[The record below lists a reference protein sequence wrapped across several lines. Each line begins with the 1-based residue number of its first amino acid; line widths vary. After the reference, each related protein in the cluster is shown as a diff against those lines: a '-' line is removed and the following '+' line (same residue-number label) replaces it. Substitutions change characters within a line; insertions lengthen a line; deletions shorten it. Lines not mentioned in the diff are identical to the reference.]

1 MFRLASAVAERAE
14 SFRASG
20 GRSPG
25 LKETGFVTD
34 DLSLPLGTSV
44 RRRSLLPI
52 PPFLLIA
59 GSLGF
64 LTAIVLGWLLFVKDP
79 RASEPFAVVAIEK
92 SGAKQKSE
100 PAAPPPAASAR
111 DPVENKAAAIPAGAQ
126 TVTIIDG
133 KSGARQ
139 EVVVRNVDPAAG
151 VITAKLQDGLE
162 ARSVDPRLVEVS
174 RHGAIPRVG
183 NDGARPLDL
192 YASAAAAAA
201 DRKLPRIAIVV
212 GGLGIGGGT
221 TAEAIG
227 KLPDSITLAFAP
239 YGGDLSRWAARARGG
254 GHEIVL
260 QLPMEPFD
268 YPDNDP
274 GPQTLLST
282 LTPEQNIDRLH
293 WMLSRMQGYVG
304 VTNYMG
310 ARFTSND
317 AALGAVLRDIGKR
330 GLLYLD
336 DGSSPR
342 SIAMQSAATANAPS
356 VKADLVVDATP
367 NWADIDAALAK
378 LETIAAERGVAVG
391 TASALPLSIERI
403 ARWAKAAKERGIRI
417 VPLSAILPKAKQ
429 S

>member
-1 MFRLASAVAERAE
+1 M
-14 SFRASG
+14 FRASG
-20 GRSPG
+20 DRSPI
-25 LKETGFVTD
+25 LKGMGFVAE
-34 DLSLPLGTSV
+34 DLSLPLGTGI
-44 RRRSLLPI
+44 RRRSLPPI

-59 GSLGF
+59 GALGF
-64 LTAIVLGWLLFVKDP
+64 LTALTLGWLLFVKDP
-79 RASEPFAVVAIEK
+79 RASEPFVLVSIEK
-92 SGAKQKSE
+92 SAAKQKSE
-100 PAAPPPAASAR
+100 PAALPAVSSVR
-111 DPVENKAAAIPAGAQ
+111 DPGEKKAAAIPAGAQ

-139 EVVVRNVDPAAG
+139 EVVVRNADPAAEA
-151 VITAKLQDGLE
+151 IAAKLQDGFE
-162 ARSVDPRLVEVS
+162 GNPADARLVEVS

-239 YGGDLSRWAARARGG
+239 YGGELSRWAARARGT

-274 GPQTLLST
+274 GPQTLLSS
-282 LTPEQNIDRLH
+282 LTPAQNLDRLH

-304 VTNYMG
+304 VSNYMG

-342 SIAMQSAATANAPS
+342 SVATQSADAAKAPF
-356 VKADLVVDATP
+356 VKADLVVDTTP

-378 LETIAAERGVAVG
+378 LETIAAERGVAIG

-429 S
+429 G

>member
-1 MFRLASAVAERAE
+1 MPL
-14 SFRASG
+14 
-20 GRSPG
+20 
-25 LKETGFVTD
+25 ETGFVAD
-34 DLSLPLGTSV
+34 DLSLPLGLRV
-44 RRRSLLPI
+44 RRRSLPI
-52 PPFLLIA
+52 SSSILS
-59 GSLGF
+59 GSSLG
-64 LTAIVLGWLLFVKDP
+64 LLVAIALGWLLFAKDP
-79 RASEPFAVVAIEK
+79 RAGEPFAVAAIEK
-92 SGAKQKSE
+92 SPAKQSQ
-100 PAAPPPAASAR
+100 APVPPAAVAPAR
-111 DPVENKAAAIPAGAQ
+111 APAENKEAALPPGAQ

-133 KSGARQ
+133 KSGTRQ
-139 EVVVRNVDPAAG
+139 EVVVRKTDAAASAI
-151 VITAKLQDGLE
+151 VANLQDGLE
-162 ARSVDPRLVEVS
+162 GRPADPRLVEVS

-183 NDGARPLDL
+183 NDGARPLDV
-192 YASAAAAAA
+192 YASVAAVAA

-212 GGLGIGGGT
+212 GGLGIGAST

-239 YGGDLSRWAARARGG
+239 YGGDLARWATRARGS

-274 GPQTLLST
+274 GPQTLLSS
-282 LTPEQNIDRLH
+282 LSAEQNIDRLH

-310 ARFTSND
+310 ARFTSNET
-317 AALGAVLRDIGKR
+317 ALGAVLRDIGKR

-342 SIAMQSAATANAPS
+342 SVSAQAADAVKAPF
-356 VKADLVVDATP
+356 VKADLVIDAAS

-378 LETIAAERGVAVG
+378 LEVIAAERGVAVG
-391 TASALPLSIERI
+391 TANALPLSIERI
-403 ARWAKAAKERGIRI
+403 ARWAKADAERGIRI

-429 S
+429 G

>member
-1 MFRLASAVAERAE
+1 M
-14 SFRASG
+14 FRASG
-20 GRSPG
+20 DRSPI
-25 LKETGFVTD
+25 LKGMGFVAE
-34 DLSLPLGTSV
+34 DLSLPLGTGI
-44 RRRSLLPI
+44 RRRSLPPI

-59 GSLGF
+59 GALGF
-64 LTAIVLGWLLFVKDP
+64 LTALTLGWLLFVKDP
-79 RASEPFAVVAIEK
+79 RASEPFVLVSIEK
-92 SGAKQKSE
+92 SAAKQKSE
-100 PAAPPPAASAR
+100 PAALPAISSVR
-111 DPVENKAAAIPAGAQ
+111 DPGEKKAAAIPAGAQ

-139 EVVVRNVDPAAG
+139 EVVVRNADPAAEA
-151 VITAKLQDGLE
+151 IAAKLQDGFE
-162 ARSVDPRLVEVS
+162 GNPADARLVEVS

-239 YGGDLSRWAARARGG
+239 YGGELSRWAARARGT

-274 GPQTLLST
+274 GPQTLLSS
-282 LTPEQNIDRLH
+282 LTPAQNLDRLH

-304 VTNYMG
+304 VSNYMG

-342 SIAMQSAATANAPS
+342 SVATQSADAAKAPF
-356 VKADLVVDATP
+356 VKADLVVDTTP

-378 LETIAAERGVAVG
+378 LETIAAERGVAIG

-429 S
+429 G

>member
-1 MFRLASAVAERAE
+1 MA
-14 SFRASG
+14 
-20 GRSPG
+20 
-25 LKETGFVTD
+25 D
-34 DLSLPLGTSV
+34 DLSLPLGTAI
-44 RRRSLLPI
+44 RRRSLPPI
-52 PPFLLIA
+52 PPLVISA
-59 GSLGF
+59 GSLG
-64 LTAIVLGWLLFVKDP
+64 LVIALALGWILFMKDP
-79 RASEPFAVVAIEK
+79 RTSEPFAVVAIEK
-92 SGAKQKSE
+92 SAAKQKTE
-100 PAAPPPAASAR
+100 PALPPVAAVAR
-111 DPVENKAAAIPAGAQ
+111 DAGENKAAAIPAGAQ

-133 KSGARQ
+133 KSGTRQ
-139 EVVVRNVDPAAG
+139 EIVVRKIDAATEA
-151 VITAKLQDGLE
+151 ITASLQDGIE
-162 ARSVDPRLVEVS
+162 GNAADSRLVEAT
-174 RHGAIPRVG
+174 RHGAIPRIG
-183 NDGARPLDL
+183 SDGARPLDV

-212 GGLGIGGGT
+212 GGLGIGGST

-239 YGGDLSRWAARARGG
+239 YGGDLARWAARARGS

-274 GPQTLLST
+274 GPQTLLSN
-282 LTPEQNIDRLH
+282 LTPEQNLDRLH
-293 WMLSRMQGYVG
+293 WLLSRMQGYIG
-304 VTNYMG
+304 VANYMG
-310 ARFTSND
+310 ARFTSNET
-317 AALGAVLRDIGKR
+317 ALGTVLRDIGKR

-342 SIAMQSAATANAPS
+342 SIATKVADAVKAPF
-356 VKADLVVDATP
+356 VKADLVVDAAS

-378 LETIAAERGVAVG
+378 LETIAAERGVAIG

-429 S
+429 G

>member
-1 MFRLASAVAERAE
+1 VA
-14 SFRASG
+14 
-20 GRSPG
+20 
-25 LKETGFVTD
+25 D
-34 DLSLPLGTSV
+34 DLSLPLRTSIG
-44 RRRSLLPI
+44 RRSLLAI
-52 PPFLLIA
+52 PPFFLIA
-59 GSLGF
+59 ASLGF
-64 LTAIVLGWLLFVKDP
+64 LTAAVLGWLMFVKDP
-79 RASEPFAVVAIEK
+79 RANDPFAVVAIEK
-92 SGAKQKSE
+92 GPAKPKSE
-100 PAAPPPAASAR
+100 PAALPTVSTVR
-111 DPVENKAAAIPAGAQ
+111 DLGENKAASIPPGAQ

-133 KSGARQ
+133 KSGTRQ
-139 EVVVRNVDPAAG
+139 EVVVRNADPAATA
-151 VITAKLQDGLE
+151 ITAKLQDGLE
-162 ARSVDPRLVEVS
+162 GNPVDARLVEVS
-174 RHGAIPRVG
+174 RHGAIPRMG

-212 GGLGIGGGT
+212 GGLGIGGST

-227 KLPDSITLAFAP
+227 KLPDAITLAFAP
-239 YGGDLSRWAARARGG
+239 YGDLSRWAARARGT

-274 GPQTLLST
+274 GPQTLLSS
-282 LTPEQNIDRLH
+282 LSSEQNLDRLH

-310 ARFTSND
+310 ARFTSNE

-330 GLLYLD
+330 GLLFLD

-342 SIAMQSAATANAPS
+342 SVATQSAEAAKAPF
-356 VKADLVVDATP
+356 VKADLVVDATA
-367 NWADIDAALAK
+367 NWAEIDAALAK
-378 LETIAAERGVAVG
+378 LETIAAERGVAIG

-429 S
+429 G

>member
-1 MFRLASAVAERAE
+1 LKRTEFVA
-14 SFRASG
+14 
-20 GRSPG
+20 
-25 LKETGFVTD
+25 D
-34 DLSLPLGTSV
+34 DLSLPLGTSIG
-44 RRRSLLPI
+44 RRPLLAI

-79 RASEPFAVVAIEK
+79 RASEPFAVVSIEK
-92 SGAKQKSE
+92 GPAKQKSE
-100 PAAPPPAASAR
+100 PAALPAVSSAR
-111 DPVENKAAAIPAGAQ
+111 DPGENKAAAIAPGAQ

-139 EVVVRNVDPAAG
+139 EFVVRNADPAAAA
-151 VITAKLQDGLE
+151 IAAKPQDGFE
-162 ARSVDPRLVEVS
+162 GNSVDARLVEVS
-174 RHGAIPRVG
+174 RHGAIPRMG
-183 NDGARPLDL
+183 NDGTRPLDL

-201 DRKLPRIAIVV
+201 DRKMPRIAIVV
-212 GGLGIGGGT
+212 GGLGIGGST
-221 TAEAIG
+221 TTEAIG
-227 KLPDSITLAFAP
+227 KLPDAITLAFAP
-239 YGGDLSRWAARARGG
+239 YGGDLSRWAARARGT

-274 GPQTLLST
+274 GPQTLLSS
-282 LTPEQNIDRLH
+282 LSPEQNLDRLH

-310 ARFTSND
+310 ARFTSNE
-317 AALGAVLRDIGKR
+317 AALGTVLRDIGKR
-330 GLLYLD
+330 GLLFLD

-342 SIAMQSAATANAPS
+342 SVATQSADAAKAPF
-356 VKADLVVDATP
+356 VKADLVVDATA
-367 NWADIDAALAK
+367 NWAEIDAALAK
-378 LETIAAERGVAVG
+378 LETIAAERGVAIG

-403 ARWAKAAKERGIRI
+403 ARWAKTAKERGIRI

-429 S
+429 G

>member
-1 MFRLASAVAERAE
+1 M
-14 SFRASG
+14 FRASG
-20 GRSPG
+20 GRSPI
-25 LKETGFVTD
+25 LKGAGFVAE
-34 DLSLPLGTSV
+34 DLSLPLGASV

-64 LTAIVLGWLLFVKDP
+64 LTALTLGWLLFVKDP
-79 RASEPFAVVAIEK
+79 RASEPFVLVSIEK
-92 SGAKQKSE
+92 SAAKQKSE
-100 PAAPPPAASAR
+100 PVALPAVSSVR
-111 DPVENKAAAIPAGAQ
+111 DPGENKAAAIPAGAQ
-126 TVTIIDG
+126 TVTIING

-139 EVVVRNVDPAAG
+139 EFIVRNADPAAAA
-151 VITAKLQDGLE
+151 IAAKLQDGFE
-162 ARSVDPRLVEVS
+162 GNPADARLVEVS

-192 YASAAAAAA
+192 YASTAAAAA

-239 YGGDLSRWAARARGG
+239 YGGELSRWAARARGT

-274 GPQTLLST
+274 GPQTLLSS
-282 LTPEQNIDRLH
+282 LSPAQNLDRLH

-310 ARFTSND
+310 ARFTSNET
-317 AALGAVLRDIGKR
+317 ALAAVLRDIGKR

-342 SIAMQSAATANAPS
+342 SVATKSADATKAPF

-367 NWADIDAALAK
+367 DWADIDAALAK
-378 LETIAAERGVAVG
+378 LETIAAERGVAIG

-429 S
+429 G

>member
-1 MFRLASAVAERAE
+1 MA
-14 SFRASG
+14 
-20 GRSPG
+20 
-25 LKETGFVTD
+25 D
-34 DLSLPLGTSV
+34 DLSLPLGTSIGH
-44 RRRSLLPI
+44 RSLLAI

-59 GSLGF
+59 ASLGF

-79 RASEPFAVVAIEK
+79 RASEPFAVVSIEK
-92 SGAKQKSE
+92 GPAKQKSE
-100 PAAPPPAASAR
+100 PATLPAVSSAR
-111 DPVENKAAAIPAGAQ
+111 DLGENKAAAVPPGAQ

-139 EVVVRNVDPAAG
+139 EVVVRNADPAAAA
-151 VITAKLQDGLE
+151 IAAKLQDGFE
-162 ARSVDPRLVEVS
+162 GNSVDARLVEVS
-174 RHGAIPRVG
+174 RHGAIPRTG
-183 NDGARPLDL
+183 NDGARPLDI

-212 GGLGIGGGT
+212 GGLGIGGST

-227 KLPDSITLAFAP
+227 KLPDAITLAFAP
-239 YGGDLSRWAARARGG
+239 YGGDLSRWAARARGT

-274 GPQTLLST
+274 GPQTLLSN
-282 LTPEQNIDRLH
+282 LSPEQNLDRLH
-293 WMLSRMQGYVG
+293 WMLSRMQGYIG

-310 ARFTSND
+310 ARFTSNE
-317 AALGAVLRDIGKR
+317 AALGSVLRDIGNR
-330 GLLYLD
+330 GLLFLD

-342 SIAMQSAATANAPS
+342 SVATQSADAAKAPF
-356 VKADLVVDATP
+356 VKANLVVDAAA
-367 NWADIDAALAK
+367 NWAEIDAALAK
-378 LETIAAERGVAVG
+378 LETIAAERGVAIG

>member
-1 MFRLASAVAERAE
+1 MLRQLIAGVE
-14 SFRASG
+14 G
-20 GRSPG
+20 
-25 LKETGFVTD
+25 TGFVAE
-34 DLSLPLGTSV
+34 DLSRPLGTSA
-44 RRRSLLPI
+44 RRRSLLPM

-59 GSLGF
+59 GGLGF
-64 LTAIVLGWLLFVKDP
+64 LTAIALGWLLLVKDP
-79 RASEPFAVVAIEK
+79 RASEPFAVISIEK
-92 SGAKQKSE
+92 SATKQRSE
-100 PAAPPPAASAR
+100 PVAPPAALSAR
-111 DPVENKAAAIPAGAQ
+111 DPGENKAAAIPPGAQ
-126 TVTIIDG
+126 IVTIIDG
-133 KSGARQ
+133 KSGTRQ
-139 EVVVRNVDPAAG
+139 EFVVRNTDSAAG
-151 VITAKLQDGLE
+151 AITAKLQDGFE
-162 ARSVDPRLVEVS
+162 GNAVDSRLVEVS

-183 NDGARPLDL
+183 NDGTRPLDL
-192 YASAAAAAA
+192 YASSAAAAA
-201 DRKLPRIAIVV
+201 DRKMPRIAIVV
-212 GGLGIGGGT
+212 GGLGIGGST

-239 YGGDLSRWAARARGG
+239 YGGDLSRWAARARGT

-274 GPQTLLST
+274 GPQTLLSS
-282 LTPEQNIDRLH
+282 LSPEQNIDRLH

-310 ARFTSND
+310 ARFTSNE
-317 AALGAVLRDIGKR
+317 AMLGAILGDVGKR

-342 SIAMQSAATANAPS
+342 SVATKSADAAKAPF

-367 NWADIDAALAK
+367 NWADIDAALAR
-378 LETIAAERGVAVG
+378 LETIAAERGVAIG

-429 S
+429 G

>member
-1 MFRLASAVAERAE
+1 
-14 SFRASG
+14 
-20 GRSPG
+20 
-25 LKETGFVTD
+25 
-34 DLSLPLGTSV
+34 
-44 RRRSLLPI
+44 
-52 PPFLLIA
+52 
-59 GSLGF
+59 
-64 LTAIVLGWLLFVKDP
+64 
-79 RASEPFAVVAIEK
+79 
-92 SGAKQKSE
+92 
-100 PAAPPPAASAR
+100 
-111 DPVENKAAAIPAGAQ
+111 
-126 TVTIIDG
+126 
-133 KSGARQ
+133 
-139 EVVVRNVDPAAG
+139 

-429 S
+429 G

>member
-1 MFRLASAVAERAE
+1 MAE
-14 SFRASG
+14 
-20 GRSPG
+20 
-25 LKETGFVTD
+25 
-34 DLSLPLGTSV
+34 DLSLPLGTGV

-59 GSLGF
+59 VLLGF
-64 LTAIVLGWLLFVKDP
+64 LTALTLGWLLFVKDP
-79 RASEPFAVVAIEK
+79 RASEPFVVVSIEK
-92 SGAKQKSE
+92 GATKQKSE
-100 PAAPPPAASAR
+100 PAAVPAVASIR
-111 DPVENKAAAIPAGAQ
+111 DPGEKKAAAIPPGAQ

-133 KSGARQ
+133 KSGTRQ
-139 EVVVRNVDPAAG
+139 EVVVRNADPAAEA
-151 VITAKLQDGLE
+151 IAAKLQDGFE
-162 ARSVDPRLVEVS
+162 GNPVDARLVEAS
-174 RHGAIPRVG
+174 RHGAIPRMA

-192 YASAAAAAA
+192 YASATAAAA

-239 YGGDLSRWAARARGG
+239 YGGDLSRWAARARGT

-274 GPQTLLST
+274 GPQTLLSS
-282 LTPEQNIDRLH
+282 LSPEQNLDRLH

-310 ARFTSND
+310 ARFTSNG
-317 AALGAVLRDIGKR
+317 AALGTVLRDIGKR

-342 SIAMQSAATANAPS
+342 SVATQSADAAKAPF
-356 VKADLVVDATP
+356 VKADLVVDATA

-378 LETIAAERGVAVG
+378 LETIAAERGIAIG

-429 S
+429 G

>member
-1 MFRLASAVAERAE
+1 MLRQPIAGVGGAEFVAE
-14 SFRASG
+14 
-20 GRSPG
+20 
-25 LKETGFVTD
+25 
-34 DLSLPLGTSV
+34 DLSLPLGTGI

-64 LTAIVLGWLLFVKDP
+64 LAAIALGWLLFVKDP
-79 RASEPFAVVAIEK
+79 RASEPFAVVSIEK
-92 SGAKQKSE
+92 NAAKQRFE
-100 PAAPPPAASAR
+100 PASPPTAR
-111 DPVENKAAAIPAGAQ
+111 DPVESKVAATPPGAQ

-139 EVVVRNVDPAAG
+139 EFVVRNVDPAAG
-151 VITAKLQDGLE
+151 AVTAKLQDGFE
-162 ARSVDPRLVEVS
+162 GNAVDSRLVEVS

-183 NDGARPLDL
+183 NDGTRPLDL
-192 YASAAAAAA
+192 YASSAAAAV
-201 DRKLPRIAIVV
+201 DRKMPRIAIVV

-239 YGGDLSRWAARARGG
+239 YGGELSRWAARARGT
-254 GHEIVL
+254 GHEIML

-274 GPQTLLST
+274 GPQTLLSN
-282 LTPEQNIDRLH
+282 LSPEQNIDRLH

-310 ARFTSND
+310 ARFTSNETM
-317 AALGAVLRDIGKR
+317 LGAVLRDVGKR

-342 SIAMQSAATANAPS
+342 SVATKSADAAKAPF
-356 VKADLVVDATP
+356 VKADLVVDAAP

-378 LETIAAERGVAVG
+378 LEIIAAERGVAIG

-429 S
+429 G

>member
-1 MFRLASAVAERAE
+1 MSA
-14 SFRASG
+14 
-20 GRSPG
+20 
-25 LKETGFVTD
+25 
-34 DLSLPLGTSV
+34 

-64 LTAIVLGWLLFVKDP
+64 LTAIALGWLLFVKDP
-79 RASEPFAVVAIEK
+79 RASEPFAVVSIER
-92 SGAKQKSE
+92 SAARQRPE
-100 PAAPPPAASAR
+100 PAAPPAALSAR
-111 DPVENKAAAIPAGAQ
+111 DPVENKAAAIPPGAQ

-133 KSGARQ
+133 KSGTRQ
-139 EVVVRNVDPAAG
+139 EFVVRNTDPAAG
-151 VITAKLQDGLE
+151 AATAKLQDGFE
-162 ARSVDPRLVEVS
+162 GNAVDSRLVEVS

-183 NDGARPLDL
+183 NDGTRPLDH
-192 YASAAAAAA
+192 YASSAAAAA
-201 DRKLPRIAIVV
+201 DRKMPRIAIVV

-239 YGGDLSRWAARARGG
+239 YGGELSRWAARARGT
-254 GHEIVL
+254 GHEIML

-274 GPQTLLST
+274 GPQTLLSS
-282 LTPEQNIDRLH
+282 LSPEQNIDRLH

-310 ARFTSND
+310 ARFTSNE
-317 AALGAVLRDIGKR
+317 AMLGAVLRDVGKR

-342 SIAMQSAATANAPS
+342 SVATKSADAAKAPF

-367 NWADIDAALAK
+367 NWADIDAALAR
-378 LETIAAERGVAVG
+378 LETIAAERGVAIG

-429 S
+429 G

>member
-1 MFRLASAVAERAE
+1 V
-14 SFRASG
+14 SG
-20 GRSPG
+20 GRPPV
-25 LKETGFVTD
+25 LKGAGFVAD
-34 DLSLPLGTSV
+34 DLSLPLGTSHQ
-44 RRRSLLPI
+44 RRPLLPI

-59 GSLGF
+59 GSLGS
-64 LTAIVLGWLLFVKDP
+64 LTLIALGWLLLVKDP
-79 RASEPFAVVAIEK
+79 RASEPFAVVSIEK
-92 SGAKQKSE
+92 NAAKQKSE
-100 PAAPPPAASAR
+100 PAAPPATSTAR
-111 DPVENKAAAIPAGAQ
+111 DPGEDKSAAIPPGAQ
-126 TVTIIDG
+126 TVTIING

-139 EVVVRNVDPAAG
+139 EVVVRNADPATAA
-151 VITAKLQDGLE
+151 IAAKLQDGLE
-162 ARSVDPRLVEVS
+162 GNPVDSRLVEVS

-183 NDGARPLDL
+183 NDGTRPLDL
-192 YASAAAAAA
+192 YASSAAAAA

-239 YGGDLSRWAARARGG
+239 YGGDLSRWAARARGS

-282 LTPEQNIDRLH
+282 LSPEQNLDRLH

-317 AALGAVLRDIGKR
+317 TVLGAVLRDVGKR

-342 SIAMQSAATANAPS
+342 SVATQSADAAKAPF

-367 NWADIDAALAK
+367 DWADIDAALAK

-417 VPLSAILPKAKQ
+417 VPLSAILLKAKQ
-429 S
+429 G

>member
-1 MFRLASAVAERAE
+1 VA
-14 SFRASG
+14 
-20 GRSPG
+20 
-25 LKETGFVTD
+25 D
-34 DLSLPLGTSV
+34 DLSLPLRTSIG
-44 RRRSLLPI
+44 RRSLLAI
-52 PPFLLIA
+52 PPFFLIA
-59 GSLGF
+59 ASLGF
-64 LTAIVLGWLLFVKDP
+64 LTAAVLGWLIFVKDP
-79 RASEPFAVVAIEK
+79 RANDPFAVVTIEK
-92 SGAKQKSE
+92 GPAKQKSE
-100 PAAPPPAASAR
+100 PTTLPAVSSTR
-111 DPVENKAAAIPAGAQ
+111 DLGENKAAAIPPGAQ

-139 EVVVRNVDPAAG
+139 EVVVRNADPAAAA
-151 VITAKLQDGLE
+151 IAAKLQDGLE
-162 ARSVDPRLVEVS
+162 GNPVDARLVEVS
-174 RHGAIPRVG
+174 RHGAIPRMG

-212 GGLGIGGGT
+212 GGLGIGGST

-227 KLPDSITLAFAP
+227 KLPDAITLAFAP
-239 YGGDLSRWAARARGG
+239 YGDLSRWAARARGT

-274 GPQTLLST
+274 GPQTLLSS
-282 LTPEQNIDRLH
+282 LSPEQNLDRLH

-310 ARFTSND
+310 ARFTSNE

-330 GLLYLD
+330 GLLFLD

-342 SIAMQSAATANAPS
+342 SVVTQSAEAAKTPF
-356 VKADLVVDATP
+356 VKADLVVDATA
-367 NWADIDAALAK
+367 NWAEIDAALAK
-378 LETIAAERGVAVG
+378 LETIAAERGVAIG

-429 S
+429 G

>member
-1 MFRLASAVAERAE
+1 
-14 SFRASG
+14 
-20 GRSPG
+20 
-25 LKETGFVTD
+25 LKGTGFVAD
-34 DLSLPLGTSV
+34 DLSLPLGTSL
-44 RRRSLLPI
+44 RRRPLLPI
-52 PPFLLIA
+52 PPFLLMA

-64 LTAIVLGWLLFVKDP
+64 LTLIALGWLLLVKDP
-79 RASEPFAVVAIEK
+79 RASEPFAVVSIEK
-92 SGAKQKSE
+92 SPAKQKSE
-100 PAAPPPAASAR
+100 PAASTAASTVR
-111 DPVENKAAAIPAGAQ
+111 TPGEDKSAAIPPGAQ
-126 TVTIIDG
+126 TVTIING

-139 EVVVRNVDPAAG
+139 EVVVRNTDPAATA
-151 VITAKLQDGLE
+151 IAAKLQDGLE
-162 ARSVDPRLVEVS
+162 GNPVDPRLVEVS

-183 NDGARPLDL
+183 NDGTRPLDL
-192 YASAAAAAA
+192 YASSAAAAA

-239 YGGDLSRWAARARGG
+239 YGGDLSRWAARARGA

-282 LTPEQNIDRLH
+282 LPPEQNLDRLH

-317 AALGAVLRDIGKR
+317 TVLGAVVRDVGKR

-342 SIAMQSAATANAPS
+342 SVATQSADAAKAPF
-356 VKADLVVDATP
+356 VKADLVVDATQD
-367 NWADIDAALAK
+367 WADIDAALAK

-429 S
+429 G

>member
-1 MFRLASAVAERAE
+1 MLRQSIAGVE
-14 SFRASG
+14 G
-20 GRSPG
+20 
-25 LKETGFVTD
+25 TGFVAE
-34 DLSLPLGTSV
+34 DLSLPLGTSA

-59 GSLGF
+59 GALGF
-64 LTAIVLGWLLFVKDP
+64 LTAIALGWLLFVKDP
-79 RASEPFAVVAIEK
+79 RTNEPFAVVSIEK
-92 SGAKQKSE
+92 SAAKQRSE
-100 PAAPPPAASAR
+100 PTAPPAALPAR
-111 DPVENKAAAIPAGAQ
+111 DPVDNKAAAIPPGAQ

-133 KSGARQ
+133 KNGTRQ
-139 EVVVRNVDPAAG
+139 EFVVRNTDPAAG
-151 VITAKLQDGLE
+151 AVTAKLQDGFE
-162 ARSVDPRLVEVS
+162 GNAVDSRLVEVS

-183 NDGARPLDL
+183 NDGTRPLDL
-192 YASAAAAAA
+192 YASSAAAAA
-201 DRKLPRIAIVV
+201 DRKMPRIAIVV

-239 YGGDLSRWAARARGG
+239 YGGDLSRWAARARGT

-274 GPQTLLST
+274 GPQTLLSS
-282 LTPEQNIDRLH
+282 LSPEQNIDRLH

-310 ARFTSND
+310 ARFTSNE
-317 AALGAVLRDIGKR
+317 AMLGTILGDVGKR

-342 SIAMQSAATANAPS
+342 SVATKSADAAKAPF

-378 LETIAAERGVAVG
+378 LETIAAERGVAIG

-429 S
+429 G

>member
-1 MFRLASAVAERAE
+1 MAE
-14 SFRASG
+14 
-20 GRSPG
+20 
-25 LKETGFVTD
+25 

-59 GSLGF
+59 VLLGF
-64 LTAIVLGWLLFVKDP
+64 LTALTLGWLLFVKDP
-79 RASEPFAVVAIEK
+79 RASEPFVVVSIEK
-92 SGAKQKSE
+92 GATKQKSE
-100 PAAPPPAASAR
+100 PAAVPAVASIR
-111 DPVENKAAAIPAGAQ
+111 DPGEKKAAAIPPGAQ

-133 KSGARQ
+133 KSGTRQ
-139 EVVVRNVDPAAG
+139 EVVDRNADPAAEA
-151 VITAKLQDGLE
+151 IAAKLQDGFE
-162 ARSVDPRLVEVS
+162 GNPVDARLVEAS
-174 RHGAIPRVG
+174 RHGAIPRMA

-192 YASAAAAAA
+192 YASATAAAA

-239 YGGDLSRWAARARGG
+239 YGGDLSRWAARARGT

-274 GPQTLLST
+274 GPQTLLSS
-282 LTPEQNIDRLH
+282 LSPEQNLDRLH

-310 ARFTSND
+310 ARFTSNG
-317 AALGAVLRDIGKR
+317 AALGTVLRDIGKR

-342 SIAMQSAATANAPS
+342 SVATQSADAAKAPF
-356 VKADLVVDATP
+356 VKADLVVDATA

-378 LETIAAERGVAVG
+378 LETIAAERGIAIG

-429 S
+429 G

>member
-1 MFRLASAVAERAE
+1 MLRQSIAGVE
-14 SFRASG
+14 G
-20 GRSPG
+20 
-25 LKETGFVTD
+25 TGFVAE
-34 DLSLPLGTSV
+34 DLSLPLGTSA

-79 RASEPFAVVAIEK
+79 RASEPFAVVSIEK
-92 SGAKQKSE
+92 SAAKQRPE
-100 PAAPPPAASAR
+100 PAAPPAALSAR
-111 DPVENKAAAIPAGAQ
+111 EPVENKAAAIPPGAQ

-133 KSGARQ
+133 KSGTRQ
-139 EVVVRNVDPAAG
+139 EFVVRNTDPAAG
-151 VITAKLQDGLE
+151 AVTAKLQDGFE
-162 ARSVDPRLVEVS
+162 GNAADSRLVEVS

-183 NDGARPLDL
+183 NDGTRPLDL
-192 YASAAAAAA
+192 YASSAAAAA
-201 DRKLPRIAIVV
+201 DRKMPRIAIVV

-239 YGGDLSRWAARARGG
+239 YGGDLSRWAARARGT

-274 GPQTLLST
+274 GPQTLLSS
-282 LTPEQNIDRLH
+282 LSPEQNIDRLH

-310 ARFTSND
+310 ARFTSNE
-317 AALGAVLRDIGKR
+317 AMLGAILGDVGKR

-342 SIAMQSAATANAPS
+342 SVATKSADAAKTPFA
-356 VKADLVVDATP
+356 KADLVVDATP
-367 NWADIDAALAK
+367 NWADIDAALAR
-378 LETIAAERGVAVG
+378 LETIAAERGVAIG

-429 S
+429 G